1 VAKPKKNTEAQAQ
14 VQTENQTQ
22 EKVSQQK
29 TAQKRPKKYR
39 SLSRFI
45 EVFEFKGTRYTIH
58 PNSVV
63 ENLPED
69 APQLQK
75 LIKEG
80 KLVEVK

>member
-1 VAKPKKNTEAQAQ
+1 MARNSQPKEQVQEQKPKASPK
-14 VQTENQTQ
+14 
-22 EKVSQQK
+22 KL
-29 TAQKRPKKYR
+29 KKYR

-45 EVFEFKGTRYTIH
+45 EVFEFNGTRYTIH

-63 ENLPED
+63 EGLPED
-69 APQLQK
+69 ASQVQR